1 MALHLESA
9 LALLLSFFFIISDRR
24 LFFFFFGFKFFRSSF
39 GIHISTNTHTNRTH
53 TFAGEARPA
62 LLIFSHVN
70 TYYTIR
76 LHTNPYHACGLNIR
90 LEWMEWD
97 DWNLGMRG
105 VKERRADHKNIHTV
119 TYEQLAGAGG
129 ANMF

>member
-1 MALHLESA
+1 M
-9 LALLLSFFFIISDRR
+9 
-24 LFFFFFGFKFFRSSF
+24 
-39 GIHISTNTHTNRTH
+39 
-53 TFAGEARPA
+53 
-62 LLIFSHVN
+62 LIFSHVN
-70 TYYTIR
+70 TYYTIW

-97 DWNLGMRG
+97 DWNPGMRG

-119 TYEQLAGAGG
+119 TNEQWAGVGG